1 MKFFIDT
8 ADVDEIRD
16 LAATGL
22 LDGVTTDP
30 SLAAKTGAKFTDI
43 IREICATVAGP
54 VNAEVTA
61 TDCET
66 MVAEDRRLAGLAA
79 FLADWQNTGQSI
91 PGPETVAAE

>member
-30 SLAAKTGAKFTDI
+30 SLVAKTGAKFTDI

-66 MVAEDRRLAGLAA
+66 MVAEDRKLAGVAA
-79 FLADWQNTGQSI
+79 FLADWQKTGQSI